1 MAQLTTLLA
10 TTISAASL
18 MGFTQLAGSN
28 VVERAPAESGYDLV
42 VHVANVPTYG
52 YNPEWS
58 ADTAAL
64 GVRLARQYCRG
75 PQVVGQRMVNHEIYG
90 LTSEKPDYMVFI
102 RCAEVS
108 SR

>member
-1 MAQLTTLLA
+1 MAKLTTLLIS
-10 TTISAASL
+10 TISAALL

-28 VVERAPAESGYDLV
+28 VVEQAPAGSGYDLV
-42 VHVANVPTYG
+42 MHVANVPTYG

-58 ADTAAL
+58 ADTAGL
-64 GVRLARQYCRG
+64 GVRLARQICRG
-75 PQVVGQRMVNHEIYG
+75 PQVVGQRVVNHEIYG

-102 RCAEVS
+102 RCAEVL

>member
-1 MAQLTTLLA
+1 MAKITPLL
-10 TTISAASL
+10 ISAFSAALL

-28 VVERAPAESGYDLV
+28 VVEQAPAGSGYDLV

-58 ADTAAL
+58 VDTAAL
-64 GVRLARQYCRG
+64 GLRLARQYCRG
-75 PQVVGQRMVNHEIYG
+75 PQVVGQRVVNHEIYG

-102 RCAEVS
+102 QCAEVS